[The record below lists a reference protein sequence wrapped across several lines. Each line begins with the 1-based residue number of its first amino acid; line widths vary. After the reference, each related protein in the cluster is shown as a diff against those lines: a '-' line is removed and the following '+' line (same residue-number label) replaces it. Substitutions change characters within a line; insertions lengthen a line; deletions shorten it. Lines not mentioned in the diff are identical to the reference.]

1 MISKRDELQANL
13 FCSDC
18 KLRKCNEQALGCV
31 FRLLTRPNWQ
41 QKRKAANERKKAR
54 KRAKENGR
62 KKPAGLNTGGN
73 ISRARRSSRLWEK
86 YKNGKQ

>member
-54 KRAKENGR
+54 KRAKETGR
-62 KKPAGLNTGGN
+62 TKYWREYKQGKKVEQTLGE
-73 ISRARRSSRLWEK
+73 I
-86 YKNGKQ
+86 